1 MRNLSEIL
9 VKNGYVY
16 DPKNGV
22 NGDVMDIAI
31 RDDKIVDKVSPNAK
45 VIDASGK
52 VVMAGGI
59 DIHAHVA
66 GPKINV
72 GRIMRPEDKLFHTS
86 KLSKMTRSGGGFSV
100 PSTFETGY
108 VYSRMGYTQV
118 NEAAMPP
125 LMARHTHDEIGDTP
139 LIDQSAYTLLGNNW
153 LVMEYI
159 KRGEKDK
166 LNAFVAWMLQATK
179 GYCVKLVNPGG
190 SEAWGWGM
198 NCVDVSDPVPYFD
211 VMPSEI
217 ITGLAEA
224 NEALNLPTSIHL
236 HCNNLGHPGNYE
248 TTLDT
253 IKLLEGVLPR
263 NAKTRDQVIN
273 FAHMQFHAYGG
284 TTWKDFETEAE
295 TVADRIN
302 KNKNMTVDVGFV
314 TLDETTTMTAD
325 GPMEYYLHNTN
336 HLKWCNDDI
345 ELETA
350 AGVVPYVYS
359 PKIHVCGIQWAI
371 GLELALLIDDP
382 MQAFVTTDHPNAGP
396 FRRYPRII
404 SWLMSNQ
411 ARLDRLE
418 TLHKLVPDRVA
429 IGGISRVFDFYD
441 VAKMTRAG
449 PARALGLGD
458 MKGNLG
464 VGADADV
471 AILNYNPKTMD
482 PTTDPAGIEKA
493 FQNTAYTIKGGDI
506 VVIDGEVVSKGN
518 KRTIWVDATNG
529 TMDPVVMH
537 DIDKK
542 FLRYY
547 SVTMANYP
555 VQDSYVDNG
564 LVVKPEAV

>member
-1 MRNLSEIL
+1 MSEIL
-9 VKNGYVY
+9 VKNGFVY

-31 RDDKIVDKVSPNAK
+31 RDNKIVDAVSPTAK

-52 VVMAGGI
+52 AVMAGGI

-66 GPKINV
+66 GPKVNV
-72 GRIMRPEDKLFHTS
+72 GRLMRPEDKLFNTS
-86 KLSKMTRSGGGFSV
+86 RRGPSTRSGGGFSV
-100 PSTFETGY
+100 PSVFETGY

-125 LMARHTHDEIGDTP
+125 LLARHTHEEMQDTP

-159 KRGEKDK
+159 KRGEQDK

-179 GYCVKLVNPGG
+179 GYCIKLVNPGG

-198 NCVDVSDPVPYFD
+198 NCVNVTDPVPYFD

-217 ITGLAEA
+217 ITGLTKA

-248 TTLDT
+248 TTLDS
-253 IKLLEGVLPR
+253 IKLLEGQLPK
-263 NAKTRDQVIN
+263 NTARDQVIN

-284 TTWKDFETEAE
+284 TTWKDFESEASKIAE
-295 TVADRIN
+295 SIN

-325 GPMEYYLHNTN
+325 GPMEFYLHNTN
-336 HLKWCNDDI
+336 HLKWANSDI

-371 GLELALLIDDP
+371 GLELALMIDDP
-382 MQAFVTTDHPNAGP
+382 MQTFITTDHPNAGP
-396 FRRYPRII
+396 FRRYPKII

-418 TLHKLVPDRVA
+418 TLHKWVPDRVSL
-429 IGGISRVFDFYD
+429 GGISRVFDFYD
-441 VAKMTRAG
+441 IAKMTRAG

-458 MKGNLG
+458 TKGHLG

-471 AILNYNPKTMD
+471 AIFDYNPKTMD
-482 PTTDPAGIEKA
+482 PTTDPAGIERA

-506 VVIDGEVVSKGN
+506 VVINGEVVSKGN

-529 TMDPVVMH
+529 TTDPAIME

-542 FLRYY
+542 FLRFY
-547 SVTMANYP
+547 SVTMNNYP
-555 VQDSYVDNG
+555 VQDSYVHDS
-564 LVVKPEAV
+564 LVITPEVA

>member
-1 MRNLSEIL
+1 
-9 VKNGYVY
+9 
-16 DPKNGV
+16 
-22 NGDVMDIAI
+22 
-31 RDDKIVDKVSPNAK
+31 
-45 VIDASGK
+45 
-52 VVMAGGI
+52 
-59 DIHAHVA
+59 
-66 GPKINV
+66 
-72 GRIMRPEDKLFHTS
+72 
-86 KLSKMTRSGGGFSV
+86 
-100 PSTFETGY
+100 
-108 VYSRMGYTQV
+108 
-118 NEAAMPP
+118 
-125 LMARHTHDEIGDTP
+125 
-139 LIDQSAYTLLGNNW
+139 
-153 LVMEYI
+153 
-159 KRGEKDK
+159 
-166 LNAFVAWMLQATK
+166 
-179 GYCVKLVNPGG
+179 
-190 SEAWGWGM
+190 M
-198 NCVDVSDPVPYFD
+198 NCVNVADPVPYFD

-236 HCNNLGHPGNYE
+236 HCNNLGHPGNYT
-248 TTLDT
+248 TTLDS
-253 IKLLEGVLPR
+253 IKLLEGVLPK
-263 NAKTRDQVIN
+263 NAQTRDQVIN

-284 TTWKDFETEAE
+284 TTWKDFETEAQK
-295 TVADRIN
+295 VADRIN

-325 GPMEYYLHNTN
+325 GPMEFYLHNTN

-382 MQAFVTTDHPNAGP
+382 MQAFITTDHPNAGP

-418 TLHKLVPDRVA
+418 TLHKWVPDRTA

-441 VAKMTRAG
+441 IAKMTRAG

-458 MKGNLG
+458 MKGHLG

-471 AILNYNPKTMD
+471 AIYNYDPKAMD

-493 FQNTAYTIKGGDI
+493 FKDTAYTIKGGDV

-529 TMDPVVMH
+529 TTDPVVMN

-542 FLRYY
+542 FLRFY
-547 SVTMANYP
+547 SVTMKNYP
-555 VQDSYVDNG
+555 VQDSYAVSN
-564 LVVKPEAV
+564 LVVKPEAA

>member
-1 MRNLSEIL
+1 MSEIL

-31 RDDKIVDKVSPNAK
+31 RDNKIVDKVSASAK

-66 GPKINV
+66 GPKVNA
-72 GRIMRPEDKLFHTS
+72 GRLMRPEDKLFNTS
-86 KLSKMTRSGGGFSV
+86 RRGKMTRSGGGFSV

-108 VYSRMGYTQV
+108 LYSKMGYTQV

-125 LMARHTHDEIGDTP
+125 LLARHTHEEILDTP

-159 KRGEKDK
+159 KNGEQDK
-166 LNAFVAWMLQATK
+166 LNAFVAWMLNATK

-198 NCVDVSDPVPYFD
+198 NCIQVTDSVPYFD
-211 VMPSEI
+211 VTPLDI
-217 ITGLAEA
+217 IKGLAEA
-224 NEALNLPTSIHL
+224 NEALKLPTSIHL
-236 HCNNLGHPGNYE
+236 HCNNLGHPGNYT
-248 TTLDT
+248 TTLDS
-253 IKLLEGVLPR
+253 IKLLENVMPHNKEL
-263 NAKTRDQVIN
+263 RDQVIN
-273 FAHMQFHAYGG
+273 FAHMQFHAYAG
-284 TTWKDFETEAE
+284 TTWKDFESG
-295 TVADRIN
+295 ADKIADSIN

-325 GPMEYYLHNTN
+325 GPLEYYLHNTN
-336 HLKWCNDDI
+336 HLKWTNSDV

-350 AGVVPYVYS
+350 SGIVPYVYS

-371 GLELALLIDDP
+371 GLELALMIDDP
-382 MQAFVTTDHPNAGP
+382 MKTFITTDHPNAGP
-396 FRRYPRII
+396 FRSYPKII

-411 ARLDRLE
+411 ARLERLE
-418 TLHKLVPDRVA
+418 TLHKWVPDRVN
-429 IGGISRVFDFYD
+429 IGGLSRVFDFYD
-441 VAKMTRAG
+441 IAKSTRAG

-458 MKGNLG
+458 SKGHLG

-471 AILNYNPKTMD
+471 AVIDYNPKTMD
-482 PTTDPAGIEKA
+482 PTTDPIGIKRA
-493 FQNTAYTIKGGDI
+493 FTNTACTIKGGDI
-506 VVIDGEVVSKGN
+506 VVLDGEVVSKGN
-518 KRTIWVDATNG
+518 KRTIWANAMNE
-529 TMDPVVMH
+529 TMDPQVMH
-537 DIDKK
+537 DIESK
-542 FLRYY
+542 FLRFY
-547 SVTMANYP
+547 SVTMNNYP
-555 VQDSYVDNG
+555 VQDAYIRSS
-564 LVVKPEAV
+564 LEIKPEVVL

>member
-1 MRNLSEIL
+1 
-9 VKNGYVY
+9 
-16 DPKNGV
+16 
-22 NGDVMDIAI
+22 
-31 RDDKIVDKVSPNAK
+31 
-45 VIDASGK
+45 
-52 VVMAGGI
+52 MAGGI
-59 DIHAHVA
+59 DIHAHIA

-72 GRIMRPEDKLFHTS
+72 GRIMRPEDKLFHTK

-100 PSTFETGY
+100 PSVFETGY
-108 VYSRMGYTQV
+108 VYSRMGYTQA

-125 LMARHTHDEIGDTP
+125 LMARHTHEEIGDTP

-159 KRGEKDK
+159 KNGEKDK

-236 HCNNLGHPGNYE
+236 HCNNLGHPGNYT

-295 TVADRIN
+295 KVADRIN

-325 GPMEYYLHNTN
+325 GPMEFYLHNTN

-382 MQAFVTTDHPNAGP
+382 MQAFITTDHPNAGP

-418 TLHKLVPDRVA
+418 TLHKWVPDRTA

-441 VAKMTRAG
+441 IAKMTRAG

-471 AILNYNPKTMD
+471 AIYDYDPKTMD

-493 FQNTAYTIKGGDI
+493 FKDTAYTIKGGDI

-542 FLRYY
+542 FLRFY
-547 SVTMANYP
+547 SVTMENYP

>member
-1 MRNLSEIL
+1 MSEIL

-31 RDDKIVDKVSPNAK
+31 RDDKIVDKVSPEAK
-45 VIDASGK
+45 VIDARGK

-72 GRIMRPEDKLFHTS
+72 GRIMRPEDKLFHTK
-86 KLSKMTRSGGGFSV
+86 KLTKMTRSGGGFSV

-125 LMARHTHDEIGDTP
+125 LMARHTHEEMSDTP

-159 KRGEKDK
+159 KRGEQDK

-198 NCVDVSDPVPYFD
+198 NCVNVADPVPYFD

-236 HCNNLGHPGNYE
+236 HCNNLGHPGNYT
-248 TTLDT
+248 TTLDS
-253 IKLLEGVLPR
+253 IKLLEGVLPK
-263 NAKTRDQVIN
+263 NAQTRDQVIN

-284 TTWKDFETEAE
+284 TTWKDFETEAQK
-295 TVADRIN
+295 VADRIN

-325 GPMEYYLHNTN
+325 GPMEFYLHNTN

-382 MQAFVTTDHPNAGP
+382 MQAFITTDHPNAGP

-418 TLHKLVPDRVA
+418 TLHKWVPDRTA

-441 VAKMTRAG
+441 IAKMTRAG

-458 MKGNLG
+458 MKGHLG

-471 AILNYNPKTMD
+471 AIYNYDPKAMD

-493 FQNTAYTIKGGDI
+493 FKDTAYTIKGGDV

-529 TMDPVVMH
+529 TTDPVVMN

-542 FLRYY
+542 FLRFY
-547 SVTMANYP
+547 SVTMKNYP
-555 VQDSYVDNG
+555 VQDSYAVSN
-564 LVVKPEAV
+564 LVVKPEAA

>member
-1 MRNLSEIL
+1 MSEIL
-9 VKNGYVY
+9 VKNGHVY
-16 DPKNGV
+16 DPKNGI

-31 RDDKIVDKVSPNAK
+31 SDGKIAGEVSSAAK

-66 GPKINV
+66 GPKVNV

-86 KLSKMTRSGGGFSV
+86 RRSNMTRSGGGFSV
-100 PSTFETGY
+100 PSVFETGY
-108 VYSRMGYTQV
+108 VYSKMGYTQV

-125 LMARHTHDEIGDTP
+125 LLARHTHEEIQDTP
-139 LIDQSAYTLLGNNW
+139 LVDQSAYTLLGNNW

-198 NCVDVSDPVPYFD
+198 NCVNVSDPVPYFD
-211 VMPSEI
+211 VTPSEI
-217 ITGLAEA
+217 IAGLAEA

-248 TTLDT
+248 TTIES
-253 IKLLEGVLPR
+253 IKLLEGKLPKSR
-263 NAKTRDQVIN
+263 EARDQIIN
-273 FAHMQFHAYGG
+273 FAHMQFHSYGG
-284 TTWKDFETEAE
+284 TTWKDFESESE
-295 TVADRIN
+295 KIADRIN

-325 GPMEYYLHNTN
+325 GPMEFYLHNTN
-336 HLKWCNDDI
+336 HLKWANSDI

-371 GLELALLIDDP
+371 GLELALMIDDP
-382 MQAFVTTDHPNAGP
+382 MQAFITTDHPNAGP

-404 SWLMSNQ
+404 SWLMSHQ

-418 TLHKLVPDRVA
+418 TLHKWVPDRVRIA
-429 IGGISRVFDFYD
+429 GISRVFDFYD

-449 PARALGLGD
+449 PARALGLGE
-458 MKGNLG
+458 MKGHLG

-471 AILNYNPKTMD
+471 AIFDYNPKTMD

-493 FQNTAYTIKGGDI
+493 FQKTAYTIKGGDI

-529 TMDPVVMH
+529 LTDPAVMQ

-542 FLRYY
+542 FLRFY
-547 SVTMANYP
+547 SVTMNNYP
-555 VQDSYVDNG
+555 VQDSYVHNG
-564 LVVKPEAV
+564 LTIKPEAV

>member
-1 MRNLSEIL
+1 
-9 VKNGYVY
+9 
-16 DPKNGV
+16 
-22 NGDVMDIAI
+22 MDIAI
-31 RDDKIVDKVSPNAK
+31 RDNKIVDAVSPTAK

-52 VVMAGGI
+52 AVMAGGI

-66 GPKINV
+66 GPKVNV
-72 GRIMRPEDKLFHTS
+72 GRLMRPEDKLFNTS
-86 KLSKMTRSGGGFSV
+86 RRGKSTRSGGGFSV
-100 PSTFETGY
+100 PSVFETGY

-125 LMARHTHDEIGDTP
+125 LLARHTHEEMQDTP

-159 KRGEKDK
+159 KRGEQDK

-198 NCVDVSDPVPYFD
+198 NCVNVTDPVPYFD

-217 ITGLAEA
+217 ITGLTKA

-236 HCNNLGHPGNYE
+236 HCNNLGHPGNFE
-248 TTLDT
+248 TTLDS
-253 IKLLEGVLPR
+253 IKLLEGQLPK
-263 NAKTRDQVIN
+263 NTARDQVIN
-273 FAHMQFHAYGG
+273 FAHMQFHSYGG
-284 TTWKDFETEAE
+284 TTWKDFESEASKIAE
-295 TVADRIN
+295 GIN

-325 GPMEYYLHNTN
+325 GPMEFYLHNTN
-336 HLKWCNDDI
+336 HLKWANADI

-371 GLELALLIDDP
+371 GLELALMIDDP
-382 MQAFVTTDHPNAGP
+382 MQTFITTDHPNAGP

-418 TLHKLVPDRVA
+418 TLHKWVPDRVN

-441 VAKMTRAG
+441 IAKMTRAG

-458 MKGNLG
+458 TKGHLG

-471 AILNYNPKTMD
+471 AVFDYNPKTMD
-482 PTTDPAGIEKA
+482 PTTDPAGIERA
-493 FQNTAYTIKGGDI
+493 FQNTAYTIKGGEV
-506 VVIDGEVVSKGN
+506 VVINGEVVSKGN
-518 KRTIWVDATNG
+518 KRTFWVDATNG
-529 TMDPVVMH
+529 TMDPAVMQ

-542 FLRYY
+542 FLRFY
-547 SVTMANYP
+547 SVTMNNYP
-555 VQDSYVDNG
+555 VQDSYVRDS
-564 LVVKPEAV
+564 LVITPEVA

>member
-1 MRNLSEIL
+1 LSEIL

-31 RDDKIVDKVSPNAK
+31 RDDKIVENVSPAAK

-52 VVMAGGI
+52 VVMAGAI

-66 GPKINV
+66 GPKVNV
-72 GRIMRPEDKLFHTS
+72 GRIMRPEDKLFHT
-86 KLSKMTRSGGGFSV
+86 KRHSKMTRAGGGFSV
-100 PSTFETGY
+100 PTTWETGY
-108 VYSRMGYTQV
+108 VYSRMGYTHV

-125 LMARHTHDEIGDTP
+125 LLARHTHEEIRDTP

-166 LNAFVAWMLQATK
+166 LNAFVAWMLKATK

-198 NCVDVSDPVPYFD
+198 NCVNVSDPVPYFD
-211 VMPSEI
+211 VTPSEI

-236 HCNNLGHPGNYE
+236 HANNLGHPGNYE
-248 TTLDT
+248 TTLDS

-263 NAKTRDQVIN
+263 NPKTRDQVIN
-273 FAHMQFHAYGG
+273 FAHMQFHSYGG
-284 TTWKDFETEAE
+284 TEWKDFETAADKI
-295 TVADRIN
+295 ADRIN
-302 KNKNMTVDVGFV
+302 KNKNMTVDLGFV

-325 GPMEYYLHNTN
+325 GPMEFYLHNTN

-350 AGVVPYVYS
+350 AGVVPYIYS
-359 PKIHVCGIQWAI
+359 PKLTVCGTQWAV

-382 MQAFVTTDHPNAGP
+382 MQAFITTDHPNAGP

-418 TLHKLVPDRVA
+418 TLTKRVPDRTA

-441 VAKMTRAG
+441 IAKMTRAG

-458 MKGNLG
+458 MKGHLG
-464 VGADADV
+464 IGADADV
-471 AILNYNPKTMD
+471 AVINYNPKTMD

-493 FQNTAYTIKGGDI
+493 FQDTAYTIKGGEI
-506 VVIDGEVVSKGN
+506 VVKDGEVVSKGN
-518 KRTIWVDATNG
+518 KRTIWVDATDG
-529 TMDPVVMH
+529 RMDPAVLD

-542 FLRYY
+542 FLRFY
-547 SVTMANYP
+547 SVTINNYP
-555 VQDSYVDNG
+555 VQESYVG
-564 LVVKPEAV
+564 RGELLVKPEAI

>member
-1 MRNLSEIL
+1 MSEIL
-9 VKNGYVY
+9 VKNGFVY

-31 RDDKIVDKVSPNAK
+31 RDNKIVDAVSPTAK

-52 VVMAGGI
+52 AVMAGGI

-66 GPKINV
+66 GPKVNV
-72 GRIMRPEDKLFHTS
+72 GRLMRPEDKLFNTS
-86 KLSKMTRSGGGFSV
+86 RRGKSTRSGGGFSV
-100 PSTFETGY
+100 PSVFETGY

-125 LMARHTHDEIGDTP
+125 LLARHTHEEMQDTP

-159 KRGEKDK
+159 KRGEQDK

-198 NCVDVSDPVPYFD
+198 NCVNVTDPVPYFD

-217 ITGLAEA
+217 ITGLTKA

-236 HCNNLGHPGNYE
+236 HCNNLGHPGNFE
-248 TTLDT
+248 TTLDS
-253 IKLLEGVLPR
+253 IKLLEGQLPK
-263 NAKTRDQVIN
+263 NTARDQVIN
-273 FAHMQFHAYGG
+273 FAHMQFHSYGG
-284 TTWKDFETEAE
+284 TTWKDFESEASKIAE
-295 TVADRIN
+295 GIN

-325 GPMEYYLHNTN
+325 GPMEFYLHNTN
-336 HLKWCNDDI
+336 HLKWANADI

-371 GLELALLIDDP
+371 GLELALMIDDP
-382 MQAFVTTDHPNAGP
+382 MQTFITTDHPNAGP

-418 TLHKLVPDRVA
+418 TLHKWVPDRVN

-441 VAKMTRAG
+441 IAKMTRAG

-458 MKGNLG
+458 TKGHLG

-471 AILNYNPKTMD
+471 AVFDYNPKTMD
-482 PTTDPAGIEKA
+482 PTTDPAGIERA
-493 FQNTAYTIKGGDI
+493 FQNTAYTIKGGEV
-506 VVIDGEVVSKGN
+506 VVINGEVVSKGN
-518 KRTIWVDATNG
+518 KRTFWVDATNG
-529 TMDPVVMH
+529 TMDPAVMQ

-542 FLRYY
+542 FLRFY
-547 SVTMANYP
+547 SVTMNNYP
-555 VQDSYVDNG
+555 VQDSYVRDS
-564 LVVKPEAV
+564 LVITPEVA

>member
-1 MRNLSEIL
+1 MSEIL

-31 RDDKIVDKVSPNAK
+31 RDNKIVDKVSATAK

-59 DIHAHVA
+59 DIHCHVA
-66 GPKINV
+66 GPKVNA
-72 GRIMRPEDKLFHTS
+72 GRLMRPEDKLFNTS
-86 KLSKMTRSGGGFSV
+86 RRGKMTRSGGGFSV

-108 VYSRMGYTQV
+108 LYSKMGYTQA

-125 LMARHTHDEIGDTP
+125 LLARHTHEEILDTP

-159 KRGEKDK
+159 KSGEKDK
-166 LNAFVAWMLQATK
+166 LNAFIAWMLNATK

-190 SEAWGWGM
+190 SEAWGWGL
-198 NCVDVSDPVPYFD
+198 NCVQVTDSVPYFD
-211 VMPSEI
+211 VTPLEI
-217 ITGLAEA
+217 IKGLTEA
-224 NEALNLPTSIHL
+224 NEALKLPTSIHL
-236 HCNNLGHPGNYE
+236 HCNNLGHPGNYT
-248 TTLDT
+248 TTLDS
-253 IKLLEGVLPR
+253 IKLLENVMPHNKEL
-263 NAKTRDQVIN
+263 RDQVIN

-284 TTWKDFETEAE
+284 TTWKDFESEADKI
-295 TVADRIN
+295 ADSIN

-336 HLKWCNDDI
+336 HLKWVNSDV

-371 GLELALLIDDP
+371 GLELALMIDDP
-382 MQAFVTTDHPNAGP
+382 MRAFITTDHPNAGP
-396 FRRYPRII
+396 FRSYPKII

-411 ARLDRLE
+411 ARLERLE
-418 TLHKLVPDRVA
+418 TLHKWVPDRVN
-429 IGGISRVFDFYD
+429 IGGLSRVYDFYD
-441 VAKMTRAG
+441 IAKSTRAG

-458 MKGNLG
+458 TKGHLG

-471 AILNYNPKTMD
+471 AVLNYNPKTMD
-482 PTTDPAGIEKA
+482 PTTDPIGIKKA
-493 FQNTAYTIKGGDI
+493 FTNTACTIKGGDI
-506 VVIDGEVVSKGN
+506 VVLDGEVVSKGN
-518 KRTIWVDATNG
+518 KRTIWVNAMNG
-529 TMDPVVMH
+529 TMDPRVMH
-537 DIDKK
+537 DIESK
-542 FLRYY
+542 FLRFY
-547 SVTMANYP
+547 SVTMNNYP
-555 VQDSYVDNG
+555 VQGAYIRDS
-564 LVVKPEAV
+564 LEIKPEVVL

>member
-1 MRNLSEIL
+1 MSEIL

-31 RDDKIVDKVSPNAK
+31 RDDKIVDKVSPESK
-45 VIDASGK
+45 VIDARGK

-59 DIHAHVA
+59 DIHAHIA

-72 GRIMRPEDKLFHTS
+72 GRIMRPEDKLFHTK
-86 KLSKMTRSGGGFSV
+86 KLTKMTRSGGGFSV

-108 VYSRMGYTQV
+108 VYSRMGYTQA

-125 LMARHTHDEIGDTP
+125 LMARHTHEEMSDTP

-159 KRGEKDK
+159 KRGEQDK
-166 LNAFVAWMLQATK
+166 LNAFVAWMLKATK
-179 GYCVKLVNPGG
+179 GYCIKLVNPGG

-198 NCVDVSDPVPYFD
+198 NCVNVSDPVPYFD

-236 HCNNLGHPGNYE
+236 HCNNLGHPGNYT

-253 IKLLEGVLPR
+253 IKLLEGALPR
-263 NAKTRDQVIN
+263 NAQTRDQVIN

-295 TVADRIN
+295 KVADRIN

-325 GPMEYYLHNTN
+325 GPMEFYLHNTN

-382 MQAFVTTDHPNAGP
+382 MQAFITTDHPNAGP

-418 TLHKLVPDRVA
+418 TLHKWVPDRTA

-441 VAKMTRAG
+441 IAKMTRAG

-458 MKGNLG
+458 MKGHLG

-471 AILNYNPKTMD
+471 AIYNYDPKAMD

-493 FQNTAYTIKGGDI
+493 FKDTAYTIKGGDI

-529 TMDPVVMH
+529 TTDPVVMH

-542 FLRYY
+542 FLRFY
-547 SVTMANYP
+547 SVTMKNYP
-555 VQDSYVDNG
+555 VQDSYAVSN
-564 LVVKPEAV
+564 LVVKPEAA

>member
-1 MRNLSEIL
+1 L

-31 RDDKIVDKVSPNAK
+31 RDNKIVDDVSPTAK
-45 VIDASGK
+45 VIDAAGK
-52 VVMAGGI
+52 AVMAGAI

-66 GPKINV
+66 GPKVNV
-72 GRIMRPEDKLFHTS
+72 GRIMRPEDKLFHT
-86 KLSKMTRSGGGFSV
+86 KRRSKMTRAGGGFSV
-100 PSTFETGY
+100 PSTYETGY
-108 VYSRMGYTQV
+108 VYSRMGYTYV
-118 NEAAMPP
+118 GEAAMPP
-125 LMARHTHDEIGDTP
+125 LLARHTHEEIRDTP
-139 LIDQSAYTLLGNNW
+139 LIDQAAYTLLGNNW

-179 GYCVKLVNPGG
+179 GYTVKLVNPGG

-198 NCVDVSDPVPYFD
+198 NCVNVSDPVPYFD
-211 VMPSEI
+211 VTPSEI

-253 IKLLEGVLPR
+253 IKLLEGVSPR
-263 NAKTRDQVIN
+263 NQKRRDQVIN
-273 FAHMQFHAYGG
+273 FAHMQFHSYGG
-284 TTWKDFETEAE
+284 NTWKDFETAADKI
-295 TVADRIN
+295 ADRIN
-302 KNKNMTVDVGFV
+302 KNKNMTVDLGFV

-325 GPMEYYLHNTN
+325 GPMEFYLHNTN

-359 PKIHVCGIQWAI
+359 PKISVCGTQWAI

-382 MQAFVTTDHPNAGP
+382 MQAFITTDHPNAGP

-418 TLHKLVPDRVA
+418 TLHKWVPDRTA
-429 IGGISRVFDFYD
+429 IGGISRVLDFYD
-441 VAKMTRAG
+441 IAKMTRAG
-449 PARALGLGD
+449 PARALGFGD
-458 MKGNLG
+458 IKGHLG

-471 AILNYNPKTMD
+471 AVINYDPKTMD
-482 PTTDPAGIEKA
+482 PTTDPAGIERA
-493 FQNTAYTIKGGDI
+493 FQDTAYTIKGGQ
-506 VVIDGEVVSKGN
+506 VVVVDGEVVSKGN
-518 KRTIWVDATNG
+518 KRTIWVDATDG
-529 TMDPVVMH
+529 VMDPAVME

-542 FLRYY
+542 FLRFY
-547 SVTMANYP
+547 SVTMNNYP
-555 VQDSYVDNG
+555 VQDAYVERG
-564 LVVKPEAV
+564 ELLVKPEAM